1 MKQNDWIVATVN
13 NPTYD
18 AQDFQ
23 YLSGLT
29 LDNTQLLPKEAYLKS
44 SFIRENQAFKDKDG
58 NFDEQIFDN
67 VYKEAVQK
75 FQEFSTESEVDNYQY
90 SMWDVLRPEDGKIK
104 DLNFRMSK
112 EKNPQHISVGVA
124 GINEIAN
131 SDKSMREL
139 AQSSKIY
146 DPATGTYLDKSVND
160 LSLWKNPIGY
170 FESIFGDPLVY
181 ATYDEDT
188 EEIDPVTGNKILHR
202 KGDWKV
208 NEDGDYYVEKLNG
221 RSLIGKQVVSS
232 LDYLTPENAEINK
245 YDFFDS
251 DDLEKSV
258 GGTIAKNIAAVV
270 PMLVPYVN
278 VAYSGLLV
286 GREMS
291 KALPM
296 LYGIVNG
303 LSGSDTTDSKLLN
316 TMAAYG
322 QTFTGSTSDYAKANT
337 FSLENFANLMSD
349 VALQW
354 GQQKFIAQTFS
365 KLTSGGDRALKSAYA
380 NAQLEYRN
388 RAQKAIEDAFNG
400 KLPAEKMASYIGT
413 NDVMKVGELIQTG
426 QWAETAFGKAAINKF
441 VPAAQKVAESR
452 MRIGQ
457 DLSLTYMAMVSNTDV
472 YESVLSKGGTP
483 FEAASIALGSMI
495 GMFTVDKYLGL
506 GEMFFNDE
514 PARRAI
520 REAARK
526 NAEELMSTTGIKQ
539 AQAETKKGIIGLVQQ
554 GINSGKKAVNDY
566 HSAIKDRTLG
576 FAGKSLGEG
585 LEEVSEE
592 LVADLSKTLG
602 ELAGK
607 LGYFSQSDYG
617 AWENALDRYMMSF
630 LGGAAGGG
638 LFYGVDAIQNR
649 NKQTQEFQTDLVYL
663 LRQGKKDEIL
673 AEINRLKK
681 EGKLGSKTLSYKT
694 AKSGNQDVFLT
705 AETEQDSQSQY
716 IYDTLV
722 KTINQLDFI
731 LNDNQIKLNEDE
743 IFDKMVQ
750 GEYRQN
756 ALSDFLKGDKDEIK
770 NLSYIT
776 KYQQDFQK
784 LAEDIIN
791 KDSEIQKYIAETT
804 DPEKRNSEFQEK
816 LAKLKAEKQQ
826 LLDYRDYLFGEGSL
840 GYVERMLFAM
850 DTNLSGQYLALNYN
864 QFVRNLYGKSVDE
877 LTEQEKESVN
887 KSWEQ
892 YKKVRRDNLDEAFQ
906 LYKSMEG
913 KINPSVQ
920 ELADNIGDWQKQS
933 QSFIDSFN
941 KSPKISYDTK
951 LEGESDEE
959 YQNRNKKLEG
969 ETDEQYDARVN
980 ARAKQIEQLHNQAI
994 SEWINTMA
1002 SMPLDRN
1009 QFRTIESQIQILK
1022 KNKAQEIV
1030 RTFQLQNNPELTH
1043 KIWSL
1048 IEQSDLKDIDKLKED
1063 IRSLVQKNFE
1073 EQVNL
1078 EYAGRSLYDEYTWDG
1093 FKIKLEELGEQSE
1106 GYLTY
1111 GDLYKILEAYRK
1123 EQEALG
1129 LPYNPEQ
1136 YLIGL
1141 SNDTIGFDPESSEK
1155 QDQVNADFLQWHSLA
1170 LLNDEIRES
1179 KWTTPIE
1186 ITPEYLMSEVSSQL
1200 DDVFLGERVS
1210 PEEDTRNAE
1219 NGLNKRINV
1228 IINNLLSDPLIQ
1240 SLSNLENKAFS
1251 VNPVVGVVEAI
1262 SKISTNNSVN
1272 IHEFLEQIYS
1282 QYQNGENAQSF
1293 QLTEPQ
1299 EKILMQFIEDL
1310 KMSQAFIH
1318 AASVTSNYETP
1329 VGHNKAIN
1337 QFIANHKD
1345 VFATDQVLPEI
1356 SEDYAN
1362 FLLNEVA
1369 SFIKEA
1375 TNWVELSRINTSNK
1389 ARKFTVAES
1398 KYIKAV
1404 SEFYKTNRD
1413 SFKINPEVDLLE
1425 GYETIGDTDNPLGLA
1440 KVEQLL
1446 HNNYLKAKAK
1456 GVKIEQILDVIL
1468 PKITNVNELA
1478 SQLTS
1483 KLDENMDYS
1492 KLTSYDKLSLV
1503 IRSFA
1508 ISPKKFY
1515 SNLLKFIQDN
1525 DNVAPLSIQEEVAKT
1540 VLSQQSDPEL
1550 INSTLNYLASK
1561 LKISLPILENTSIVL
1576 GLGGAGKSAVIARMG
1591 SIDGENA
1598 WLCGPTQDQ
1607 VNNLINYLPKG
1618 QGKTKEELLS
1628 MALGAERYAEF
1639 KNSFTRKDDGTWKTD
1654 GKFGIIVP
1662 GLDGNK
1668 TVKVK
1673 EDVSVNKIADA
1684 PKLIVIDEATHFNTA
1699 ELQIISKFAKLN
1711 NIQILLLG
1719 DDHQNGSVQNGL
1731 MMNLDREVCL
1741 SWRTPKLFI
1750 SLRDNNVQKSNNLL
1764 AIINMIDQ
1772 LDEGFNVGNDK
1783 EIANKII
1790 NTFIPNF
1797 GFNYYNKETFR
1808 GEMITKELPSDL
1820 ISKMSGEIGF
1830 IGSATSEA
1838 YKKLQEAGKNPILI
1852 DPISVQGQEFDY
1864 VIVDKDWKLK
1874 PDNAASLYFFLRDLY
1889 TMISRS
1895 RSGTVLI
1902 ERGDLNKFH
1911 SLENEL
1917 TGTTSIKSAI
1927 KTFRDQRLPT
1937 IQSIVENLV
1946 EEEVTMPTA
1955 APEASTSTEPEA
1967 GPSAEGGIIEGT
1979 HVTSEELEPE
1989 SDPVIDNSTFN
2000 EEEINQS
2007 KSEDK
2012 KTVQTI
2018 NTPIRCYSNVS
2029 YSGIPIKDIWT
2040 NNNNIRKD
2048 LGIFV
2053 RPGDIIRRGEDKR
2066 QLVRKVLQLKCIF
2079 NYGLSNW
2086 SALPKD
2092 IRSRFS
2098 KESFENA
2105 EYYISVEDATDNNT
2119 LIGLTDLD
2127 PDKRTINGKV
2137 VTLVASIKDKSGET
2151 WELTLGGLANP
2162 QTWKANETDI
2172 TRRIQKRIDDGD
2184 PDSATLQAYLD
2195 DLHKNIVAYENR
2207 MSEITKTNQKFRINT
2222 PQFSGLTTLVNSD
2235 EELRLQ
2241 SIDPSSNA
2249 RPFDSACQYALKS
2262 DVYVLTGD
2270 IPGVNP
2276 DLKGKPVMY
2285 VSSNLLLDPSQLQS
2299 LYEQQKN
2306 DPTMV
2311 PQVRM
2316 IVLDNMG
2323 VSFDSLYRKKYQDI
2337 YTVAQGDAKYYF
2349 PIESEPAGLRMY
2361 KAMWNFRSN
2370 LKQFLKAYEVFRADS
2385 KLSQEDIIKL
2395 CKLDNK
2401 EYNRIRQEKLDEENK
2416 IRSERGEKPLKLEQ
2430 IYLAESEYREKV
2442 DKTLASSLKLIWDFN
2457 DSLKDYRQFRL
2468 GYSSNNGAYLRKLT
2482 NLSEDGPYQDRD
2494 INDVIGIY
2502 INPDLAE
2509 QYSVILDNLF
2519 NNILEKIVPS
2529 DGRDPMTYI
2538 TKELEKGWFRKAV
2551 NDRKITI
2558 NMIDYSE
2565 GIKGTI
2571 KTGTLNFEK
2580 DQALSAILPIIV
2592 ETAKFLDFKA
2602 LGSTA
2607 FLQYLQESGDTR
2619 YSIKFGDE
2627 ELNWYGIDEVL
2638 EKDRPQMDHDKTYDY
2653 DQFVPGINPYGVD
2666 PDTGEPIGIIDERMS
2681 NLFSL
2686 MFHGLTSTRKY
2697 NDFTKDDIRATD
2709 ANFKYG
2715 FFTDPVLAP
2724 KQGADNTSALTI
2736 TNYRLFG
2743 AKVYP
2748 GLPIIGL
2755 SLDPYMEPT
2764 TSTTTQSSTT
2774 SETVIKTEPESTNR
2788 TTASVLEQYLL
2799 PSDIKI
2805 LRDNK
2810 ISFTEEQLEDVNNIK
2825 DFEELVDSKIITRF
2839 KKFWNGQSVDI
2850 KEISNI
2856 PYTTMVTQGG
2866 TLLIITLE
2874 MELTQYNPE
2883 AALQQ
2888 AYWDQGHLIVK
2899 TSDGKT
2905 FTVDQSPKG
2914 PIISLVETHDAP
2926 DVTNSTME
2934 DLGTQIKQIINEY
2947 TQPNSEDGL
2956 DPDTAKQL
2964 EGFVD
2969 RIIKKGR
2976 YVDDVSIETK
2986 NRVINQ
2992 IQEALNNTDLENEI
3006 NNALSKLKDVC
3017 KLN

>member
-1 MKQNDWIVATVN
+1 MKQNDWMVATIN

-18 AQDFQ
+18 SQDFQ

-44 SFIRENQAFKDKDG
+44 SFIRENDAFKDKDR
-58 NFDEQIFDN
+58 NFSEQLFDN
-67 VYKEAVQK
+67 AYREAVQK
-75 FQEFSTESEVDNYQY
+75 FQDFSTENEVNEYQY

-112 EKNPQHISVGVA
+112 EKNPQHISIGVA
-124 GINEIAN
+124 GINEVAA

-139 AQSSKIY
+139 AQNSKIY

-160 LSLWKNPIGY
+160 LSLWKNPAGY

-188 EEIDPVTGNKILHR
+188 EEIDPVTGNKVLHK
-202 KGDWKV
+202 KGEWKL
-208 NEDGDYYVEKLNG
+208 NEDGEYYVEKLNG
-221 RSLIGKQVVSS
+221 RSLIGKQVVSA
-232 LDYLTPENAEINK
+232 LDYLTPENADINK

-251 DDLEKSV
+251 DDIEKSV
-258 GGTIAKNIAAVV
+258 GGTIAKNVAAVV
-270 PMLVPYVN
+270 PMLIPYVN
-278 VAYSGLLV
+278 TAYAGLLV
-286 GREMS
+286 GREIS

-296 LYGIVNG
+296 MYGIVNG
-303 LSGSDTTDSKLLN
+303 LSGSENTDSKLLN

-322 QTFTGSTSDYAKANT
+322 QTFTGSTSEYAQQNT

-365 KLTSGGDRALKSAYA
+365 KLTSGGDRAIKSAQVKAQIEYA
-380 NAQLEYRN
+380 DRSK
-388 RAQKAIEDAFNG
+388 KAIEDAFSG
-400 KLPAEKMASYIGT
+400 KLPVDKMAAYIGT
-413 NDVMKVGELIQTG
+413 DDVMKVGELIKTG
-426 QWAETAFGKAAINKF
+426 QWAETAFGKAAINKYL
-441 VPAAQKVAESR
+441 PAAQKIAESR
-452 MRIGQ
+452 MRTGQ
-457 DLSLTYMAMVSNTDV
+457 DLSLIYMAMVSNTDV
-472 YESVLSKGGTP
+472 YESILQRGGTP

-495 GMFTVDKYLGL
+495 GMFAVDKYLGL

-520 REAARK
+520 RDAAKK
-526 NAEELMSTTGIKQ
+526 NAEDLMSTAGFKQ
-539 AQAETKKGIIGLVQQ
+539 AEAETKKGVIGLIQR
-554 GINSGKKAVNDY
+554 GIDVGKRTVTDY

-576 FAGKSLGEG
+576 FIGKSLGEG

-649 NKQTQEFQTDLVYL
+649 NRQTQEFQTDLIYL

-694 AKSGNQDVFLT
+694 AKSGNQNVFLT

-756 ALSDFLKGDKDEIK
+756 ALSDFLKWDKDEIK

-784 LAEDIIN
+784 LTEDIIN
-791 KDSEIQKYIAETT
+791 KESEIQKYIAETT
-804 DPEKRNSEFQEK
+804 DPEKRNSDFQER

-826 LLDYRDYLFGEGSL
+826 LLDYKDYLFGEGSL
-840 GYVERMLFAM
+840 GYVEKMLFAM
-850 DTNLSGQYLALNYN
+850 DTTLSGQYLVLNYD
-864 QFVRNLYGKSVDE
+864 QYIRNLYGKSADE
-877 LTEQEKESVN
+877 LTEAEKTSVD

-892 YKKVRRDNLDEAFQ
+892 YKKTRRDNLDEAFQ
-906 LYKSMEG
+906 LYKSMEK

-941 KSPKISYDTK
+941 KVPEITYDTQ

-959 YQNRNKKLEG
+959 FQNRNKKLEG
-969 ETDEQYDARVN
+969 ETNEQYIARVN
-980 ARAKQIEQLHNQAI
+980 DRAQQVENLRNQAL
-994 SEWINTMA
+994 SEWIETMT
-1002 SMPLDRN
+1002 SMSLDRN
-1009 QFRTIESQIQILK
+1009 QFRTIESQIQVLK
-1022 KNKAQEIV
+1022 KNKAQGIV

-1048 IEQSDLKDIDKLKED
+1048 IEQSDLKDLDKLKED
-1063 IRSLVQKNFE
+1063 IKALVKNNTE
-1073 EQVNL
+1073 DQVNL
-1078 EYAGRSLYDEYTWDG
+1078 EYAGRSLYDGLTWDA
-1093 FKIKLEELGEQSE
+1093 FRDKLDELGETSE

-1111 GDLYKILEAYRK
+1111 GDLYKVLEDYRQQ
-1123 EQEALG
+1123 QEAQS

-1136 YLIGL
+1136 YLSEL
-1141 SNDTIGFDPESSEK
+1141 SEDTLGFDPNSPEK
-1155 QDQVNADFLQWHSLA
+1155 QDQANADFLQWYSLA
-1170 LLNDEIRES
+1170 IVNDEIRES
-1179 KWTTPIE
+1179 KWDAPIE
-1186 ITPEYLMSEVSSQL
+1186 ITQDYIDNQVQSQL
-1200 DDVFLGERVS
+1200 DDIFLGERVS
-1210 PEEDTRNAE
+1210 LQEEERNTE
-1219 NGLNKRINV
+1219 NGLDKRISV
-1228 IINNLLSDPLIQ
+1228 IIDNLLSDPLIQ
-1240 SLSNLENKAFS
+1240 SLSKLENKVFS
-1251 VNPVVGVVEAI
+1251 VNPVANVVEAI
-1262 SKISTNNSVN
+1262 SKISTNNNTN

-1293 QLTEPQ
+1293 QLTETQ

-1318 AASVTSNYETP
+1318 AASISSNYETP

-1345 VFATDQVLPEI
+1345 VFATDQILPEI

-1369 SFIKEA
+1369 SFIREA
-1375 TNWVELSRINTSNK
+1375 NNWLELSKINTSNK
-1389 ARKFTVAES
+1389 ARKFTVAEE
-1398 KYIKAV
+1398 KYNKAV
-1404 SEFYKTNRD
+1404 SEFYKANRD
-1413 SFKINPEVDLLE
+1413 SFKINPDVDLLE
-1425 GYETIGDTDNPLGLA
+1425 GYETLGETDTPLGVA
-1440 KVEQLL
+1440 RVEQLL
-1446 HNNYLKAKAK
+1446 HNNYLKARAK
-1456 GVKIEQILDVIL
+1456 GVTIEQILDVLL
-1468 PKITNVNELA
+1468 PKITNMNEVA

-1483 KLDENMDYS
+1483 KLDENLDYS

-1515 SNLLKFIQDN
+1515 NTLLKFIQDN

-1540 VLSQQSDPEL
+1540 VLAQQADPEL
-1550 INSTLNYLASK
+1550 INQTLNYLASK

-1576 GLGGAGKSAVIARMG
+1576 GLGGAGKSAIIAKIG
-1591 SIDGENA
+1591 AINDSNV
-1598 WLCGPTQDQ
+1598 WLCGPTQTQIDS
-1607 VNNLINYLPKG
+1607 LLGYLPKG
-1618 QGKTKEELLS
+1618 SGKTKEELLS
-1628 MALGAERYAEF
+1628 IALGSERYAEF
-1639 KNSFTRKDDGTWKTD
+1639 KNSFSRKDDGTWKTD
-1654 GKFGIIVP
+1654 GKYGVVVP
-1662 GLDGNK
+1662 GLEGNK
-1668 TVKVK
+1668 TIKLRDDVTVTKVT
-1673 EDVSVNKIADA
+1673 DA

-1699 ELQIISKFAKLN
+1699 ELQVISKFAKLN

-1719 DDHQNGSVQNGL
+1719 DDHQNGSVQDGL

-1741 SWRTPKLFI
+1741 SWRTSKLFI

-1772 LDEGFNVGNDK
+1772 LDNAFNVGNEGDVAK
-1783 EIANKII
+1783 QLLDRV
-1790 NTFIPNF
+1790 IPNF
-1797 GFNYYNKETFR
+1797 SFNYYNKETFR
-1808 GEMITKELPSDL
+1808 GEMITKELPSDIIDKL
-1820 ISKMSGEIGF
+1820 SGDIGF
-1830 IGSATSEA
+1830 IGSANSDS
-1838 YKKLQEAGKNPILI
+1838 YKKLQEAGKNPVLI

-1864 VIVDKDWKLK
+1864 VVVDKDWNLK
-1874 PDNAASLYFFLRDLY
+1874 QGNASSLYFFLRDLY

-1895 RSGTVLI
+1895 RNGTILI
-1902 ERGDLNKFH
+1902 DRGDLSKFH
-1911 SLENEL
+1911 SIENEL

-1927 KTFRDQRLPT
+1927 KLFRDQRIPT
-1937 IQSIVENLV
+1937 IQNIAESLV
-1946 EEEVTMPTA
+1946 EEEVKQPTGEPRT
-1955 APEASTSTEPEA
+1955 PEPST
-1967 GPSAEGGIIEGT
+1967 GGTIEGT
-1979 HVTSEELEPE
+1979 NVTSKQLEPE
-1989 SDPVIDNSTFN
+1989 TKPIIDNSAFN
-2000 EEEINQS
+2000 EDEAKQS
-2007 KSEDK
+2007 KNEDE
-2012 KTVQTI
+2012 KTIETI
-2018 NTPIRCYSNVS
+2018 STPIRCYSNVS
-2029 YSGIPIKDIWT
+2029 YSGIPIKDVWV
-2040 NNNNIRKD
+2040 NNDDVRRD

-2053 RPGDIIRRGEDKR
+2053 RRGDIIRDGADKR
-2066 QLVRKVLQLKCIF
+2066 QLVRKLLQLKCIF
-2079 NYGLSNW
+2079 NYGVSNW
-2086 SALPKD
+2086 NLLPRD
-2092 IRSRFS
+2092 IKERFTA
-2098 KESFENA
+2098 ESFTNA
-2105 EYYISVEDATDNNT
+2105 EYYISVEDTTENNT
-2119 LIGLTDLD
+2119 LVGLTDLD

-2137 VTLVASIKDKSGET
+2137 VTLVASIKDKNGQV
-2151 WELTLGGLANP
+2151 WDLTLGGLANP
-2162 QTWKANETDI
+2162 QTWKDNEADI
-2172 TRRIQKRIDDGD
+2172 TKRIQKRIDEND
-2184 PDSATLQAYLD
+2184 PDSDELQVYLD
-2195 DLHKNIVAYENR
+2195 NLHKNIITYENKIA
-2207 MSEITKTNQKFRINT
+2207 EITKSNQRFRINT

-2235 EELRLQ
+2235 TELRLQ
-2241 SIDPSSNA
+2241 SIDPESDA
-2249 RPFDSACQYALKS
+2249 KPFDAACQYALKS

-2270 IPGVNP
+2270 IPEVSP

-2285 VSSNLLLDPSQLQS
+2285 VSSNLLLDPSQLKT

-2337 YTVAQGDAKYYF
+2337 YTVAQGESKYYF
-2349 PIESEPAGLRMY
+2349 PVESEPTGLRMY
-2361 KAMWNFRSN
+2361 KAMWNFRAN
-2370 LKQFLKAYEVFRADS
+2370 LQNFLKAYNIFKEDS

-2395 CKLDNK
+2395 CKLDNR

-2416 IRSERGEKPLKLEQ
+2416 IRGERGEKPLKLEQ
-2430 IYLAESEYREKV
+2430 IYLSENEYREKV
-2442 DKTLASSLKLIWDFN
+2442 DKTFVPSLKLIWDFN

-2482 NLSEDGPYQDRD
+2482 NLSEDGPYQGRD
-2494 INDVIGIY
+2494 INDIVGIY

-2509 QYSVILDNLF
+2509 QYSQVLDNLF

-2529 DGRDPMTYI
+2529 DGRDPLTYI
-2538 TKELEKGWFRKAV
+2538 TEELEKGWFRKV
-2551 NDRKITI
+2551 TNDRKISI
-2558 NMIDYSE
+2558 NIVDYSE
-2565 GIKGTI
+2565 DVKGTV
-2571 KTGTLNFEK
+2571 KTGILSFEN
-2580 DQALSAILPIIV
+2580 DQSLSAILPIMV
-2592 ETAKFLDFKA
+2592 ETAKFLEFKA

-2607 FLQYLQESGDTR
+2607 FLEYLQESGDTR
-2619 YSIKFGDE
+2619 YTIKFGDE
-2627 ELNWYGIDEVL
+2627 ELNWYGIDQIF
-2638 EKDRPQMDHDKTYDY
+2638 EKDRPAVDHDKSYDY

-2666 PDTGEPIGIIDERMS
+2666 PETGKPIGIIDERTS

-2709 ANFKYG
+2709 ADFKYG

-2724 KQGADNTSALTI
+2724 KQGIDNTSAPTT

-2748 GLPIIGL
+2748 GLPIIGV
-2755 SLDPYMEPT
+2755 SLEPYSGPQSTTPVITNEEPVGTTTPAVTPAPRPT
-2764 TSTTTQSSTT
+2764 T
-2774 SETVIKTEPESTNR
+2774 N
-2788 TTASVLEQYLL
+2788 
-2799 PSDIKI
+2799 I
-2805 LRDNK
+2805 LNQLMDELSIDRLKSYN
-2810 ISFTEEQLEDVNNIK
+2810 ISFTKEQLEDVETIE
-2825 DFEELVDSKIITRF
+2825 DLQQLVNSKIITRF
-2839 KKFWNGQSVDI
+2839 KKFWS
-2850 KEISNI
+2850 
-2856 PYTTMVTQGG
+2856 TQGIDINEIKSLPYE
-2866 TLLIITLE
+2866 TVITDAGKLSIVSLGA
-2874 MELTQYNPE
+2874 ELRS
-2883 AALQQ
+2883 LGGGIDGVQQ
-2888 AYWDQGHLIVK
+2888 AYWDQGHLVIK
-2899 TSDGKT
+2899 LEDGKA
-2905 FTVDQSPKG
+2905 FTIDQSPKG
-2914 PIISLVETHDAP
+2914 AVITPVETNDTAN
-2926 DVTNSTME
+2926 VINTTME
-2934 DLGTQIKQIINEY
+2934 DLGTQIKQIIEEY
-2947 TQPNSEDGL
+2947 TQPNNEDGL
-2956 DPDTAKQL
+2956 DPDTARQL
-2964 EGFVD
+2964 TGFVD

-2976 YVDDVSIETK
+2976 SSEDVSIETK
-2986 NRVINQ
+2986 NKIINQ
-2992 IQEALNNTDLENEI
+2992 IQEALQNTDLEGDI
-3006 NNALSKLKDVC
+3006 NNALTKLKDVC

>member
-18 AQDFQ
+18 SQDFQ
-23 YLSGLT
+23 YISGLT
-29 LDNTQLLPKEAYLKS
+29 LDNTQLLPKESYLKS
-44 SFIRENQAFKDKDG
+44 SFIRENDAFKDKDG
-58 NFDEQIFDN
+58 NFDEQLFDN
-67 VYKEAVQK
+67 VYREAVQK
-75 FQEFSTESEVDNYQY
+75 FQEFSTENEINDYQY

-104 DLNFRMSK
+104 DLNFNLSK
-112 EKNPQHISVGVA
+112 EKNPQHISIGVA
-124 GINEIAN
+124 GINEVAA

-139 AQSSKIY
+139 AQNSKIY

-160 LSLWKNPIGY
+160 LSLWKDPVGY
-170 FESIFGDPLVY
+170 FQSIFGDPLVY

-188 EEIDPVTGNKILHR
+188 EEIDPATGNKVLHK

-208 NEDGDYYVEKLNG
+208 NEDGEYYVEKLNG
-221 RSLIGKQVVSS
+221 RSLIGKQVVSA

-245 YDFFDS
+245 YDLFDS

-258 GGTIAKNIAAVV
+258 GGTIAKNVAAVI
-270 PMLVPYVN
+270 PMFIPYVN
-278 VAYSGLLV
+278 TAYAGLLV

-303 LSGSDTTDSKLLN
+303 LSGSEDVDSKLLN

-322 QTFTGSTSDYAKANT
+322 QTFTGSTSDYAKQKT

-354 GQQKFIAQTFS
+354 GQQKFIAQTFQ
-365 KLTSGGDRALKSAYA
+365 KLASGGERALKSAQI
-380 NAQLEYRN
+380 NAQIEYQN
-388 RAQKAIEDAFNG
+388 RAQKAIEDAFSG
-400 KLPAEKMASYIGT
+400 KLPIDKMASYIGT
-413 NDVMKVGELIQTG
+413 DDVMKVGELLKTG
-426 QWAETAFGKAAINKF
+426 KWAETAFGKAAINKYI
-441 VPAAQKVAESR
+441 PAAQKIAESR
-452 MRIGQ
+452 MRTGQ
-457 DLSLTYMAMVSNTDV
+457 DLSLIYMAMVSNTDV
-472 YESVLSKGGTP
+472 YESVLQKGGTP

-495 GMFTVDKYLGL
+495 GMFSVDKYLGL

-520 REAARK
+520 RDAARK
-526 NAEELMSTTGIKQ
+526 NAEELMSTAGFRQ
-539 AQAETKKGIIGLVQQ
+539 AQTETKKGIVGLVQR
-554 GINSGKKAVNDY
+554 GIDAGKRAVNDY

-576 FAGKSLGEG
+576 FVGKSLGEG

-602 ELAGK
+602 ELSGK
-607 LGYFSQSDYG
+607 LGYFSQTDYG

-694 AKSGNQDVFLT
+694 AKSGTENVFLT

-731 LNDNQIKLNEDE
+731 LNDNQMKLNEDE
-743 IFDKMVQ
+743 VFDKMVQ
-750 GEYRQN
+750 GEYRQT
-756 ALSDFLKGDKDEIK
+756 ALSDFLKGGKDEVK

-776 KYQQDFQK
+776 KYQQDLQT
-784 LAEDIIN
+784 LAENIVN
-791 KDSEIQKYIAETT
+791 KESEIQKYIAETT
-804 DPEKRNSEFQEK
+804 DPEKRNSDFQER

-840 GYVERMLFAM
+840 GYVEKMLFAM

-864 QFVRNLYGKSVDE
+864 QFIRSKYRKSNEE
-877 LTEQEKESVN
+877 LTEAERADAD

-906 LYKSMEG
+906 LYKNMEK

-920 ELADNIGDWQKQS
+920 EVADNIGDWQKQS

-941 KSPKISYDTK
+941 KIPKVTYDTQ
-951 LEGESDEE
+951 LEGESDED
-959 YQNRNKKLEG
+959 YQNRNKKLEE
-969 ETDEQYDARVN
+969 ETEEQYIARVN
-980 ARAKQIEQLHNQAI
+980 SRAKLIEQLHNQTL

-1009 QFRTIESQIQILK
+1009 QFRTIESQIQVLK
-1022 KNKAQEIV
+1022 KNKTQELV

-1048 IEQSDLKDIDKLKED
+1048 IEQSDLKDLDKLKED
-1063 IRSLVQKNFE
+1063 IKALVKDSIQKE
-1073 EQVNL
+1073 VDLQ
-1078 EYAGRSLYDEYTWDG
+1078 YAGRTMYSEVDWGG
-1093 FKIKLEELGEQSE
+1093 FKDKLQELGEDAD

-1111 GDLYKILEAYRK
+1111 GDLYKILQDYRLTQ
-1123 EQEALG
+1123 EQNNQD
-1129 LPYNPEQ
+1129 YDPEQ
-1136 YLIGL
+1136 YLKDL
-1141 SNDTIGFDPESSEK
+1141 SDPNTPISFDPEEDK
-1155 QDQVNADFLQWHSLA
+1155 QSKANNDFLQWYSLA
-1170 LLNDEIRES
+1170 ILNDEIRES

-1186 ITPEYLMSEVSSQL
+1186 ITPEYLTNEVSSQL
-1200 DDVFLGERVS
+1200 DDIFLGERIS
-1210 PEEDTRNAE
+1210 PEEDARNTE
-1219 NGLNKRINV
+1219 NGLDKRIDV
-1228 IINNLLSDPLIQ
+1228 IIDNLLNDSLIQ
-1240 SLSNLENKAFS
+1240 SLSNLENKVFS
-1251 VNPVVGVVEAI
+1251 VNPVAGVVETI
-1262 SKISTNNSVN
+1262 SKISTNNNIN

-1318 AASVTSNYETP
+1318 AASVSSNYETP

-1337 QFIANHKD
+1337 EFISNHKD

-1356 SEDYAN
+1356 SDDYAN
-1362 FLLNEVA
+1362 FLLNEVS

-1375 TNWVELSRINTSNK
+1375 TNWIELSRINTSNK
-1389 ARKFTVAES
+1389 SRKFTVAES
-1398 KYIKAV
+1398 RYNKAV
-1404 SEFYKTNRD
+1404 SEFYKANRD
-1413 SFKINPEVDLLE
+1413 SFKINPEIDLLE
-1425 GYETIGDTDNPLGLA
+1425 GYETLGETDTPLGVA

-1446 HNNYLKAKAK
+1446 HNNYLKARAK
-1456 GVKIEQILDVIL
+1456 GITIEQILDAIL
-1468 PKITNVNELA
+1468 PKITNMNELA

-1483 KLDENMDYS
+1483 KLDENLDYS
-1492 KLTSYDKLSLV
+1492 KLTSYDKFSLV
-1503 IRSFA
+1503 LRSFA

-1515 SNLLKFIQDN
+1515 NTLLKFIQDN
-1525 DNVAPLSIQEEVAKT
+1525 DNIAPLSIQEEVAKT
-1540 VLSQQSDPEL
+1540 VLSQQEDSEL
-1550 INSTLNYLASK
+1550 INQALNYLASK
-1561 LKISLPILENTSIVL
+1561 LKIALPILENTSIVL
-1576 GLGGAGKSAVIARMG
+1576 GLGGAGKSAVIAKMG
-1591 SIDGENA
+1591 AINDDNV
-1598 WLCGPTQDQ
+1598 WLCGPTQTQ
-1607 VNNLINYLPKG
+1607 INSLLGYLPKG
-1618 QGKTKEELLS
+1618 QGKAKEELLS
-1628 MALGAERYAEF
+1628 IALGSERYAEF
-1639 KNSFTRKDDGTWKTD
+1639 KNSFSRKDDGTWKTD
-1654 GKFGIIVP
+1654 GKFGSIVP
-1662 GLDGNK
+1662 GLEGNK
-1668 TVKVK
+1668 TVKLK
-1673 EDVSVNKIADA
+1673 DDVTVNKITDA

-1699 ELQIISKFAKLN
+1699 ELQVISKFAKLN

-1719 DDHQNGSVQNGL
+1719 DDHQNGSVQEGL

-1741 SWRTPKLFI
+1741 SWRTSKLFI

-1764 AIINMIDQ
+1764 ATINMIDQ
-1772 LDEGFNVGNDK
+1772 LDNAFNVGN
-1783 EIANKII
+1783 EEEVASQLLNKV
-1790 NTFIPNF
+1790 IPNF
-1797 GFNYYNKETFR
+1797 SFNYYNKETFR

-1820 ISKMSGEIGF
+1820 IDKLSGDIGF
-1830 IGSATSEA
+1830 IGSSNSDS

-1852 DPISVQGQEFDY
+1852 DPLSVQGQEFDY
-1864 VIVDKDWKLK
+1864 VVVDKDWDLK
-1874 PDNAASLYFFLRDLY
+1874 QGNASSLYFFLRDLY

-1895 RSGTVLI
+1895 RNGTVLI
-1902 ERGDLNKFH
+1902 ERGDLSKFH

-1917 TGTTSIKSAI
+1917 TGTTSMKSAI
-1927 KTFRDQRLPT
+1927 KLFRDQRIPV
-1937 IQSIVENLV
+1937 IQNIAESLIEEKVEKQPEKS
-1946 EEEVTMPTA
+1946 EEPD
-1955 APEASTSTEPEA
+1955 TSSYG
-1967 GPSAEGGIIEGT
+1967 GPIEGT
-1979 HVTSEELEPE
+1979 HVTQEDLEPE
-1989 SDPVIDNSTFN
+1989 SEPMKNNSHLN
-2000 EEEINQS
+2000 GEETTQS
-2007 KSEDK
+2007 NSEDK
-2012 KTVQTI
+2012 KTVETI

-2029 YSGIPIKDIWT
+2029 YSGIPLNDVWT
-2040 NNNNIRKD
+2040 NNTDIRRD

-2053 RPGDIIRRGEDKR
+2053 RKGDIIRDGADKR
-2066 QLVRKVLQLKCIF
+2066 QLVRKLLQLKCIF
-2079 NYGLSNW
+2079 NYGVSNW
-2086 SALPKD
+2086 NLLPKD
-2092 IRSRFS
+2092 IKERFTA
-2098 KESFENA
+2098 ESFTDA
-2105 EYYISVEDATDNNT
+2105 EYYISVEDATENNT

-2137 VTLVASIKDKSGET
+2137 VTLVASIKDRDGQV
-2151 WELTLGGLANP
+2151 WDLTLGGLANP
-2162 QTWKANETDI
+2162 QTWKANEAEI
-2172 TRRIQKRIDDGD
+2172 TRRIQKRIDEND
-2184 PDSATLQAYLD
+2184 PDSETLQAYLD
-2195 DLHKNIVAYENR
+2195 NLHKNIIAYENR
-2207 MSEITKTNQKFRINT
+2207 IAEITKSNQRFRINT
-2222 PQFSGLTTLVNSD
+2222 PQFSGLTTLINSD
-2235 EELRLQ
+2235 TELRLQ
-2241 SIDPSSNA
+2241 SIDPESDA
-2249 RPFDSACQYALKS
+2249 KPFDAACQYALKS
-2262 DVYVLTGD
+2262 QVYVLTGD

-2285 VSSNLLLDPSQLQS
+2285 VSSNLLLDPSQLKT

-2349 PIESEPAGLRMY
+2349 PMESEPTGLRMY
-2361 KAMWNFRSN
+2361 KAIWNFRSN
-2370 LKQFLKAYEVFRADS
+2370 LQNFLKAYNTFKEDS

-2395 CKLDNK
+2395 CELDNK

-2430 IYLAESEYREKV
+2430 IYLSEGEYREKV
-2442 DKTLASSLKLIWDFN
+2442 NKTLTSSLKLIWDFN

-2468 GYSSNNGAYLRKLT
+2468 GYSSKNGAYLRKLT

-2494 INDVIGIY
+2494 INNIIGIY

-2509 QYSVILDNLF
+2509 QYSQILDNLF

-2529 DGRDPMTYI
+2529 DGRDPLTYI
-2538 TKELEKGWFRKAV
+2538 TKELEKGWFRKVV
-2551 NDRKITI
+2551 NDRKISI
-2558 NMIDYSE
+2558 NIVDYSE
-2565 GIKGTI
+2565 NIKGTI

-2580 DQALSAILPIIV
+2580 DQALSAILPIMV

-2607 FLQYLQESGDTR
+2607 FLEYLQESGDKR

-2627 ELNWYGIDEVL
+2627 ELNWYGIDQIL
-2638 EKDRPQMDHDKTYDY
+2638 EKDRPIMDHDKSYDY
-2653 DQFVPGINPYGVD
+2653 SQFVPGINPYEVD
-2666 PDTGEPIGIIDERMS
+2666 PDTGESVGIIDERMS

-2709 ANFKYG
+2709 ADFKYG

-2724 KQGADNTSALTI
+2724 KQGVDNTSALTV

-2748 GLPIIGL
+2748 GLPMIGV
-2755 SLDPYMEPT
+2755 SLEPYSGPQ
-2764 TSTTTQSSTT
+2764 STTTVTT
-2774 SETVIKTEPESTNR
+2774 NEEPEVTVTPVTTPTPKPTTN
-2788 TTASVLEQYLL
+2788 
-2799 PSDIKI
+2799 I
-2805 LRDNK
+2805 LNQLMDESALSELKYNG
-2810 ISFTEEQLEDVNNIK
+2810 ISFTEEQLEDVETVE
-2825 DFEELVDSKIITRF
+2825 DLQELVNSKIITRF
-2839 KKFWNGQSVDI
+2839 KKFWSAQGVNIDEI
-2850 KEISNI
+2850 KVLPYETIISSDGKLFI
-2856 PYTTMVTQGG
+2856 ISLETQ
-2866 TLLIITLE
+2866 
-2874 MELTQYNPE
+2874 LTILSEGLNRIN
-2883 AALQQ
+2883 Q
-2888 AYWDQGHLIVK
+2888 AYWDQGHLILK
-2899 TSDGKT
+2899 MDNGKA
-2905 FTVDQSPKG
+2905 FTIDQSPKG
-2914 PIISLVETHDAP
+2914 VIITPVETNDTVNVANATI
-2926 DVTNSTME
+2926 D
-2934 DLGTQIKQIINEY
+2934 DLGTQIKQIIEEY
-2947 TQPNSEDGL
+2947 TQPNNEDGL

-2964 EGFVD
+2964 TGFID
-2969 RIIKKGR
+2969 RIIKRGR
-2976 YVDDVSIETK
+2976 SSEDVSIETK
-2986 NRVINQ
+2986 NKIINQ
-2992 IQEALNNTDLENEI
+2992 IQEALQNTDLESDI
-3006 NNALSKLKDVC
+3006 NNALTKLKNVC

>member
-1 MKQNDWIVATVN
+1 MKQNDWIVATIN

-18 AQDFQ
+18 SQDFQ

-29 LDNTQLLPKEAYLKS
+29 LDNTQLLPKEDYLKS
-44 SFIRENQAFKDKDG
+44 SFIRENQAFKNKDG

-67 VYKEAVQK
+67 VYREAVQK
-75 FQEFSTESEVDNYQY
+75 FQEFSTESEVNDYQY

-188 EEIDPVTGNKILHR
+188 EEIDPVTGNKVLHR

-208 NEDGDYYVEKLNG
+208 NKDGDYYVEKLNG

-258 GGTIAKNIAAVV
+258 SGTIAKNVAAIV

-316 TMAAYG
+316 TVAAYG

-388 RAQKAIEDAFNG
+388 RAQKAIEDAFSG

-413 NDVMKVGELIQTG
+413 NDVMKVRELIQTG

-452 MRIGQ
+452 MKMGQ
-457 DLSLTYMAMVSNTDV
+457 DLSLIYMAMVSNTDV

-520 REAARK
+520 REAAKK
-526 NAEELMSTTGIKQ
+526 NAEELMSTAGFKQ
-539 AQAETKKGIIGLVQQ
+539 AQTETEKGIIGLVQN
-554 GINSGKKAVNDY
+554 GINVGKKAVNDY

-576 FAGKSLGEG
+576 FVGKSLGEG

-649 NKQTQEFQTDLVYL
+649 NKQTQEFQTELVYL

-731 LNDNQIKLNEDE
+731 LNDNQMKLNEDE

-756 ALSDFLKGDKDEIK
+756 ALSDFLKGDRDEIK

-784 LAEDIIN
+784 LAGDIIN

-864 QFVRNLYGKSVDE
+864 QFVRNLYGKSADE

-892 YKKVRRDNLDEAFQ
+892 YKKVKRDNLDEAFQ

-969 ETDEQYDARVN
+969 ETDEQYNARVN
-980 ARAKQIEQLHNQAI
+980 ARARQIEQLHNQAI

-1063 IRSLVQKNFE
+1063 IRALVQKNFE

-1093 FKIKLEELGEQSE
+1093 FKIKLEELGEQFE

-1136 YLIGL
+1136 YLIDL
-1141 SNDTIGFDPESSEK
+1141 SNDTIGFDSESSEK

-1170 LLNDEIRES
+1170 ILNDEIRES
-1179 KWTTPIE
+1179 KWTAPIE
-1186 ITPEYLMSEVSSQL
+1186 ITPEYLMNEVSSQL

-1210 PEEDTRNAE
+1210 SEEDKRNAE
-1219 NGLNKRINV
+1219 NGLNKRIDV

-1240 SLSNLENKAFS
+1240 SLSSLENKAFS

-1345 VFATDQVLPEI
+1345 VFTTDQVLPEI

-1404 SEFYKTNRD
+1404 SEFYRTNRD

-1468 PKITNVNELA
+1468 PKITNMNELA

-1483 KLDENMDYS
+1483 KLDENLDYS
-1492 KLTSYDKLSLV
+1492 KLTSYDKFSLV
-1503 IRSFA
+1503 LRSFA
-1508 ISPKKFY
+1508 ISPKKLY
-1515 SNLLKFIQDN
+1515 NTLLKFIQDN
-1525 DNVAPLSIQEEVAKT
+1525 DNIAPLSIQEEVAKT
-1540 VLSQQSDPEL
+1540 VLSQQEDSEL
-1550 INSTLNYLASK
+1550 INQALNYLASK
-1561 LKISLPILENTSIVL
+1561 LKIALPILENTSIVL
-1576 GLGGAGKSAVIARMG
+1576 GLGGAGKSAVIAKMG
-1591 SIDGENA
+1591 AINDGNV
-1598 WLCGPTQDQ
+1598 WLCGPAQTQ
-1607 VNNLINYLPKG
+1607 INSLLGYLPKG
-1618 QGKTKEELLS
+1618 SGKAKEELLS
-1628 MALGAERYAEF
+1628 IALGSERYAEF
-1639 KNSFTRKDDGTWKTD
+1639 KNSFSRKDDGTWKTD
-1654 GKFGIIVP
+1654 GKFGVIVS

-1668 TVKVK
+1668 TVKLK
-1673 EDVSVNKIADA
+1673 DDVTVNKVTDA

-1699 ELQIISKFAKLN
+1699 ELQVISKFAKLN

-1719 DDHQNGSVQNGL
+1719 DDHQNGSVQEGL

-1741 SWRTPKLFI
+1741 SWRTSKLFI

-1772 LDEGFNVGNDK
+1772 LDNAFNVGN
-1783 EIANKII
+1783 EEEVANQLLNKV
-1790 NTFIPNF
+1790 IPNF
-1797 GFNYYNKETFR
+1797 SFNYYNKETFR

-1820 ISKMSGEIGF
+1820 VSKLTGTVGF
-1830 IGSATSEA
+1830 IGSATSDA
-1838 YKKLQEAGKNPILI
+1838 YKKLQEAGKNPTLI
-1852 DPISVQGQEFDY
+1852 DPVSVQGQEFDY
-1864 VIVDKDWKLK
+1864 VVVDKDWNLK
-1874 PDNAASLYFFLRDLY
+1874 SNDAASLYFFLRDLY

-1895 RSGTVLI
+1895 RNGTVLI
-1902 ERGDLNKFH
+1902 ERGDLSKFH

-1917 TGTTSIKSAI
+1917 TGTTSMKSAI
-1927 KTFRDQRLPT
+1927 KVFRDQRIPT
-1937 IQSIVENLV
+1937 IQSIAENLV
-1946 EEEVTMPTA
+1946 EEEVTTPTSEPGT
-1955 APEASTSTEPEA
+1955 PEPIAT
-1967 GPSAEGGIIEGT
+1967 GVIEGT
-1979 HVTSEELEPE
+1979 HVTSEQLEPE
-1989 SDPVIDNSTFN
+1989 TEPVVDNSSFN
-2000 EEEINQS
+2000 EDETKQS
-2007 KSEDK
+2007 KDEDE
-2012 KTVQTI
+2012 KTIETI
-2018 NTPIRCYSNVS
+2018 TTPIRCYSNVS
-2029 YSGIPIKDIWT
+2029 YSGIPINDVWT
-2040 NNNNIRKD
+2040 NNADIRRD

-2053 RPGDIIRRGEDKR
+2053 RKGDIIRDGADKR
-2066 QLVRKVLQLKCIF
+2066 QLVRKLLQLKCIF
-2079 NYGLSNW
+2079 NYGVSNW
-2086 SALPKD
+2086 SLLPKD
-2092 IRSRFS
+2092 IKERFTA
-2098 KESFENA
+2098 ESFTNA
-2105 EYYISVEDATDNNT
+2105 EYYISVEDATENNT
-2119 LIGLTDLD
+2119 LVGLTDLD

-2137 VTLVASIKDKSGET
+2137 VTLVASIKDKNGQV
-2151 WELTLGGLANP
+2151 WDLTLGGLANP
-2162 QTWKANETDI
+2162 QTWKNNEADI
-2172 TRRIQKRIDDGD
+2172 TRRIQKRIDEND
-2184 PDSATLQAYLD
+2184 PDSDRLQAYLD
-2195 DLHKNIVAYENR
+2195 DLHKNIIAYENKIA
-2207 MSEITKTNQKFRINT
+2207 EITKSNQRFRINT
-2222 PQFSGLTTLVNSD
+2222 PQFSGLTTLINSD
-2235 EELRLQ
+2235 QELRLQ
-2241 SIDPSSNA
+2241 SIDPESNA
-2249 RPFDSACQYALKS
+2249 KPFDAACQYALKS
-2262 DVYVLTGD
+2262 QVYVLTGD

-2276 DLKGKPVMY
+2276 DLKGKPVMC
-2285 VSSNLLLDPSQLQS
+2285 VSSNLLLDPSQLKT

-2337 YTVAQGDAKYYF
+2337 YTTAQGETKYYF
-2349 PIESEPAGLRMY
+2349 PMESEPTGLRMY
-2361 KAMWNFRSN
+2361 IAMWNFRSN
-2370 LKQFLKAYEVFRADS
+2370 LQNFLKAYNTFKADS

-2395 CKLDNK
+2395 CKLDNST
-2401 EYNRIRQEKLDEENK
+2401 YNSIRGDQSY
-2416 IRSERGEKPLKLEQ
+2416 ISEQ
-2430 IYLAESEYREKV
+2430 EYRSKV
-2442 DKTLASSLKLIWDFN
+2442 DDKTKALLKPIWDFN

-2494 INDVIGIY
+2494 INDIIGIY

-2509 QYSVILDNLF
+2509 QYSQILDKLF
-2519 NNILEKIVPS
+2519 NNILEKIVPTE
-2529 DGRDPMTYI
+2529 GRDPLTYI
-2538 TKELEKGWFRKAV
+2538 TKELEKGWFRKVV
-2551 NDRKITI
+2551 NDRKISI

-2565 GIKGTI
+2565 SLDGTI
-2571 KTGTLNFEK
+2571 KTGTLNFEN
-2580 DQALSAILPIIV
+2580 DQALSAILPIMV
-2592 ETAKFLDFKA
+2592 ETAKFLEFKT
-2602 LGSTA
+2602 LNQTE
-2607 FLQYLQESGDTR
+2607 FEEYLQQNPDK
-2619 YSIKFGDE
+2619 YAINFGDE
-2627 ELNWYGIDEVL
+2627 RLDWWSIDQVL
-2638 EKDRPQMDHDKTYDY
+2638 EKDRPTVDTDKDYDY
-2653 DQFVPGINPYGVD
+2653 TQFAPGINPYETD
-2666 PDTGEPIGIIDERMS
+2666 PDTGKPVGIIDERLS
-2681 NLFSL
+2681 NLFGL
-2686 MFHGLTSTRKY
+2686 MFHGLTSTKRY
-2697 NDFTKDDIRATD
+2697 NDFTKDEIRATD
-2709 ANFKYG
+2709 ADFKYG

-2724 KQGADNTSALTI
+2724 KQGVDNTSALTI
-2736 TNYRLFG
+2736 TNNRLFG

-2748 GLPIIGL
+2748 GLPMIGV
-2755 SLDPYMEPT
+2755 SLEPYSGPQPT
-2764 TSTTTQSSTT
+2764 VPTAPS
-2774 SETVIKTEPESTNR
+2774 TEPEVTPVPTEVVTPKPSTN
-2788 TTASVLEQYLL
+2788 
-2799 PSDIKI
+2799 I
-2805 LRDNK
+2805 LNQLMDKVSLRKLKDAG
-2810 ISFTEEQLEDVNNIK
+2810 ISFTEEQLEDIETVE
-2825 DFEELVDSKIITRF
+2825 DLQELVNSKIITRF
-2839 KKFWNGQSVDI
+2839 KKFWNTQGVDI
-2850 KEISNI
+2850 NEIESLPYETRVTNGGKLFVLTLRTQIDYLVGNVTNNI
-2856 PYTTMVTQGG
+2856 
-2866 TLLIITLE
+2866 
-2874 MELTQYNPE
+2874 
-2883 AALQQ
+2883 QQ
-2888 AYWDQGHLIVK
+2888 AYWDQGHLVIK
-2899 TSDGKT
+2899 LDDGKA
-2905 FTVDQSPKG
+2905 FTIDQSPKG
-2914 PIISLVETHDAP
+2914 AIVTPVETNDTAN
-2926 DVTNSTME
+2926 VTNATME
-2934 DLGTQIKQIINEY
+2934 DLGTQIKQIIEDY
-2947 TQPNSEDGL
+2947 TQPNNEDGL
-2956 DPDTAKQL
+2956 DQATASQL
-2964 EGFVD
+2964 TGFID

-2976 YVDDVSIETK
+2976 SAEDVGIETK
-2986 NRVINQ
+2986 NRIINQ
-2992 IQEALNNTDLENEI
+2992 IQEALQNTDLEGEI
-3006 NNALSKLKDVC
+3006 NDALTKLKNVC

>member
-18 AQDFQ
+18 SQDFQ

-58 NFDEQIFDN
+58 NFDERIFDN
-67 VYKEAVQK
+67 VYREAIQK
-75 FQEFSTESEVDNYQY
+75 FQEFSTESEINDYQY

-104 DLNFRMSK
+104 DLNFKMSK
-112 EKNPQHISVGVA
+112 QKNPQHISVGVA

-188 EEIDPVTGNKILHR
+188 EEIDPVTGNKVLHR

-380 NAQLEYRN
+380 NAQIEYKN
-388 RAQKAIEDAFNG
+388 RAQKAIEDAFSG

-457 DLSLTYMAMVSNTDV
+457 DLSLIYMAMVSNTDV

-566 HSAIKDRTLG
+566 HSAIKNRTLG

-731 LNDNQIKLNEDE
+731 LNDNQMKLNEDE

-864 QFVRNLYGKSVDE
+864 QFVRNLYGKSADE

-969 ETDEQYDARVN
+969 ETDEQYNARVN
-980 ARAKQIEQLHNQAI
+980 ARARQIEQLHNQAI

-1030 RTFQLQNNPELTH
+1030 RTFQLQNNSELTH

-1063 IRSLVQKNFE
+1063 IRALVQKNFE

-1093 FKIKLEELGEQSE
+1093 FKIKLEELGEQFE

-1141 SNDTIGFDPESSEK
+1141 SNDTISFDTESSEK

-1170 LLNDEIRES
+1170 ILNDEIRES

-1186 ITPEYLMSEVSSQL
+1186 ITPEYLMNEVSSQL

-1219 NGLNKRINV
+1219 NGLNKRIDV

-1389 ARKFTVAES
+1389 TRKFTVAES

-1515 SNLLKFIQDN
+1515 NNLLKFIQDN

-1540 VLSQQSDPEL
+1540 VLAQQSDSEL

-1598 WLCGPTQDQ
+1598 WLCGPTQTQID
-1607 VNNLINYLPKG
+1607 NLTDYLPKG
-1618 QGKTKEELLS
+1618 QSKTKEDLLS
-1628 MALGAERYAEF
+1628 TALGAERYAEF
-1639 KNSFTRKDDGTWKTD
+1639 KNSFSRKEDGTWKTD
-1654 GKFGIIVP
+1654 GKFGVIVS

-1668 TVKVK
+1668 TVKLK
-1673 EDVSVNKIADA
+1673 DDVAVNKVTDA

-1699 ELQIISKFAKLN
+1699 ELQVISKFAKLN

-1772 LDEGFNVGNDK
+1772 LDEGFNVGNEEDV
-1783 EIANKII
+1783 ANKIL

-1820 ISKMSGEIGF
+1820 VSKLTGTVGF
-1830 IGSATSEA
+1830 IGSDTSDA
-1838 YKKLQEAGKNPILI
+1838 YKKLQEAGKNPTLI
-1852 DPISVQGQEFDY
+1852 DPVSVQGQEFDY
-1864 VIVDKDWKLK
+1864 VVVDKDWNLK
-1874 PDNAASLYFFLRDLY
+1874 SNDAASLYFFLRDLY

-1895 RSGTVLI
+1895 RNGTVLI
-1902 ERGDLNKFH
+1902 ERGDLSKFH

-1917 TGTTSIKSAI
+1917 TGTTSMKSAI
-1927 KTFRDQRLPT
+1927 KVFRDQRIPT
-1937 IQSIVENLV
+1937 IQSIAENLI
-1946 EEEVTMPTA
+1946 EEEVTVPT
-1955 APEASTSTEPEA
+1955 SEPGTLESVA
-1967 GPSAEGGIIEGT
+1967 TGVIEGT
-1979 HVTSEELEPE
+1979 HVTSEQLEPE
-1989 SDPVIDNSTFN
+1989 TEPVVDNSSFN
-2000 EEEINQS
+2000 EDETKQS
-2007 KSEDK
+2007 KDEDE
-2012 KTVQTI
+2012 KTIETI
-2018 NTPIRCYSNVS
+2018 TTPIRCYSNVS
-2029 YSGIPIKDIWT
+2029 YSGIPINDVWT
-2040 NNNNIRKD
+2040 NNADIRRD

-2053 RPGDIIRRGEDKR
+2053 RKGDIIRDGADKR
-2066 QLVRKVLQLKCIF
+2066 QLVRKLLQLKCIF
-2079 NYGLSNW
+2079 NYGVSNW
-2086 SALPKD
+2086 NLLPKD
-2092 IRSRFS
+2092 IKERFTA
-2098 KESFENA
+2098 ESFTNA
-2105 EYYISVEDATDNNT
+2105 EYYISVEDATENNT
-2119 LIGLTDLD
+2119 LVGLTDLD

-2137 VTLVASIKDKSGET
+2137 VTLVASIKDKNGQV
-2151 WELTLGGLANP
+2151 WDLTLGGLANP
-2162 QTWKANETDI
+2162 QTWKNNEADI
-2172 TRRIQKRIDDGD
+2172 TRRIQKRIDEND
-2184 PDSATLQAYLD
+2184 PDSDRLQAYLD
-2195 DLHKNIVAYENR
+2195 DLHKNIIAYENKIA
-2207 MSEITKTNQKFRINT
+2207 EITKSNQRFRINT
-2222 PQFSGLTTLVNSD
+2222 PQFSGLTTLINSD
-2235 EELRLQ
+2235 QELRLQ
-2241 SIDPSSNA
+2241 SIDPESNA
-2249 RPFDSACQYALKS
+2249 KPFDAACQYALKS
-2262 DVYVLTGD
+2262 QVYVLTGD

-2285 VSSNLLLDPSQLQS
+2285 VSSNLLLDPSQLKT

-2337 YTVAQGDAKYYF
+2337 YTTAQGETKYYF
-2349 PIESEPAGLRMY
+2349 PMESEPTGLRMY
-2361 KAMWNFRSN
+2361 IAMWNFRAN
-2370 LKQFLKAYEVFRADS
+2370 LQNFLKAYNTFKADS

-2395 CKLDNK
+2395 CKLDNST
-2401 EYNRIRQEKLDEENK
+2401 YNSIRGDQSY
-2416 IRSERGEKPLKLEQ
+2416 ISEQ
-2430 IYLAESEYREKV
+2430 EYRSKV
-2442 DKTLASSLKLIWDFN
+2442 DDKTKALLKPIWDFN

-2494 INDVIGIY
+2494 INDIIGIY

-2509 QYSVILDNLF
+2509 QYSQILDKLF
-2519 NNILEKIVPS
+2519 NNILEKIVPTE
-2529 DGRDPMTYI
+2529 GRDPLTYI
-2538 TKELEKGWFRKAV
+2538 TKELEKGWFRKVV
-2551 NDRKITI
+2551 NDRKISI

-2565 GIKGTI
+2565 SLDGTI
-2571 KTGTLNFEK
+2571 KTGTLNFEN
-2580 DQALSAILPIIV
+2580 DQALSAILPIMV
-2592 ETAKFLDFKA
+2592 ETAKFLEFKT
-2602 LGSTA
+2602 LNQTE
-2607 FLQYLQESGDTR
+2607 FEEYLQQNPDK
-2619 YSIKFGDE
+2619 YAINFGDE
-2627 ELNWYGIDEVL
+2627 RLDWWGIDQVL
-2638 EKDRPQMDHDKTYDY
+2638 EKDRPTVDTDKDYDY
-2653 DQFVPGINPYGVD
+2653 TQFAPGINPYETD
-2666 PDTGEPIGIIDERMS
+2666 PDTGKPVGIIDERLS
-2681 NLFSL
+2681 NLFGL
-2686 MFHGLTSTRKY
+2686 MFHGLTSTKRY
-2697 NDFTKDDIRATD
+2697 NDFTKDEIRATD
-2709 ANFKYG
+2709 ADFKYG

-2724 KQGADNTSALTI
+2724 KQGVDNTSALTI
-2736 TNYRLFG
+2736 TNNRLFG

-2748 GLPIIGL
+2748 GLPMIGV
-2755 SLDPYMEPT
+2755 SLEPYSGPQPT
-2764 TSTTTQSSTT
+2764 VPTAPS
-2774 SETVIKTEPESTNR
+2774 TEPEVTPAPTEVVTPKPSTN
-2788 TTASVLEQYLL
+2788 
-2799 PSDIKI
+2799 I
-2805 LRDNK
+2805 LNQLMDNSALVELK
-2810 ISFTEEQLEDVNNIK
+2810 RNGISFTEEQLEDIETVE
-2825 DFEELVDSKIITRF
+2825 DLQELVNSKIITRF
-2839 KKFWNGQSVDI
+2839 KKFWNAQGVDI
-2850 KEISNI
+2850 NEIESLPYETTVTNEGKLIVVTLKTQIAYLVGAVSNI
-2856 PYTTMVTQGG
+2856 
-2866 TLLIITLE
+2866 
-2874 MELTQYNPE
+2874 
-2883 AALQQ
+2883 QQ
-2888 AYWDQGHLIVK
+2888 AYWDQGHLVIK
-2899 TSDGKT
+2899 LDDEKA
-2905 FTVDQSPKG
+2905 FTIDQSPKG
-2914 PIISLVETHDAP
+2914 AIVTPVETNDTAN
-2926 DVTNSTME
+2926 VTNATME
-2934 DLGTQIKQIINEY
+2934 DLGTQIKQIIEDY
-2947 TQPNSEDGL
+2947 TQPNNEDGL
-2956 DPDTAKQL
+2956 DQATASQL
-2964 EGFVD
+2964 TGFVD

-2976 YVDDVSIETK
+2976 SAEDVGVETK
-2986 NRVINQ
+2986 NRIINQ
-2992 IQEALNNTDLENEI
+2992 IQEALQNTDLESEI
-3006 NNALSKLKDVC
+3006 NDALTKLKNVC

>member
-1 MKQNDWIVATVN
+1 MKQNDWMVATIN

-18 AQDFQ
+18 SQDFQ

-44 SFIRENQAFKDKDG
+44 SFIRENDAFKDKDG
-58 NFDEQIFDN
+58 NFSEQLFDN
-67 VYKEAVQK
+67 AYREAVQK
-75 FQEFSTESEVDNYQY
+75 FQDFSTENEVNEYQY

-112 EKNPQHISVGVA
+112 EKNPQHISIGVA
-124 GINEIAN
+124 GINEVAA
-131 SDKSMREL
+131 SDKSIREL

-160 LSLWKNPIGY
+160 LSLWKDPAGY

-188 EEIDPVTGNKILHR
+188 EEIDPVTGNKVLHK
-202 KGDWKV
+202 KGEWKL
-208 NEDGDYYVEKLNG
+208 NEDGEYYVEKLNG
-221 RSLIGKQVVSS
+221 RSLIGKQVVSA

-251 DDLEKSV
+251 DDIEKSV
-258 GGTIAKNIAAVV
+258 GGTIAKNVAAVV
-270 PMLVPYVN
+270 PMLIPYVN
-278 VAYSGLLV
+278 TAYAGLLV
-286 GREMS
+286 GREIS

-296 LYGIVNG
+296 MYGIVNG
-303 LSGSDTTDSKLLN
+303 LSGSENTDSKLLN

-322 QTFTGSTSDYAKANT
+322 QTFTGSTSEYAQQNT

-365 KLTSGGDRALKSAYA
+365 KLTSGGDRAIKSAQVKAQIEYA
-380 NAQLEYRN
+380 DRSK
-388 RAQKAIEDAFNG
+388 KAIEDAFSG
-400 KLPAEKMASYIGT
+400 KLPVDKMAAYIGT
-413 NDVMKVGELIQTG
+413 DDVMKVGELIKTG
-426 QWAETAFGKAAINKF
+426 QWAETAFGKAAINKYL
-441 VPAAQKVAESR
+441 PAAQKIAESR
-452 MRIGQ
+452 MRTGQ
-457 DLSLTYMAMVSNTDV
+457 DLSLIYMAMVSNTDV
-472 YESVLSKGGTP
+472 YESILQRGGTP

-520 REAARK
+520 RDAAKK
-526 NAEELMSTTGIKQ
+526 NAEDLMSTAGFKQ
-539 AQAETKKGIIGLVQQ
+539 AEAETKKGVIGLIQR
-554 GINSGKKAVNDY
+554 GIDVGKRTVTDY

-576 FAGKSLGEG
+576 FVGKSLGEG

-649 NKQTQEFQTDLVYL
+649 NRQTQEFQTDLIYL

-694 AKSGNQDVFLT
+694 AKSGNQNVFLT

-756 ALSDFLKGDKDEIK
+756 ALSDFLKWDKDEIK

-784 LAEDIIN
+784 LTEDIIN
-791 KDSEIQKYIAETT
+791 KESEIQKYIAETT
-804 DPEKRNSEFQEK
+804 DPEKRNSDFQER

-826 LLDYRDYLFGEGSL
+826 LLDYKDYLFGEGSL
-840 GYVERMLFAM
+840 GYVEKMLFAM
-850 DTNLSGQYLALNYN
+850 DTTLSGQYLVLNYD
-864 QFVRNLYGKSVDE
+864 QYIRNLYGKSADE
-877 LTEQEKESVN
+877 LTEAEKISVD

-892 YKKVRRDNLDEAFQ
+892 YKKTRRDNLDEAFQ
-906 LYKSMEG
+906 LYKSMEK

-941 KSPKISYDTK
+941 KVPEITYDTQ

-959 YQNRNKKLEG
+959 FQNRNKKLEG
-969 ETDEQYDARVN
+969 ETNEQYIARVN
-980 ARAKQIEQLHNQAI
+980 DRAQQVENLRNQAL
-994 SEWINTMA
+994 SEWIETMT

-1009 QFRTIESQIQILK
+1009 QFRTIESQIQVLK
-1022 KNKAQEIV
+1022 KTKAQGIV

-1048 IEQSDLKDIDKLKED
+1048 IEQSDLKDLDKLKED
-1063 IRSLVQKNFE
+1063 IKALVKNNIE
-1073 EQVNL
+1073 DQVNL
-1078 EYAGRSLYDEYTWDG
+1078 EYAGRSLYDGLTWDA
-1093 FKIKLEELGEQSE
+1093 FRDKLDELGETSE

-1111 GDLYKILEAYRK
+1111 GDLYKVLEDYRQQ
-1123 EQEALG
+1123 QEAQS

-1136 YLIGL
+1136 YLSEL
-1141 SNDTIGFDPESSEK
+1141 SEDTLGFDPNSPEK
-1155 QDQVNADFLQWHSLA
+1155 QDQANADFLQWYSLA
-1170 LLNDEIRES
+1170 IVNDEIRES
-1179 KWTTPIE
+1179 KWDAPIE
-1186 ITPEYLMSEVSSQL
+1186 ITQDYIDNQVQAQL
-1200 DDVFLGERVS
+1200 DDIFLGERVS
-1210 PEEDTRNAE
+1210 LQEEERNTE
-1219 NGLNKRINV
+1219 NGLDKRISV
-1228 IINNLLSDPLIQ
+1228 IIDNLLSDPLIQ
-1240 SLSNLENKAFS
+1240 SLSKLENKVFS
-1251 VNPVVGVVEAI
+1251 VNPVANVVEAI
-1262 SKISTNNSVN
+1262 SKISTNNNTN

-1293 QLTEPQ
+1293 QLTETQ

-1318 AASVTSNYETP
+1318 AASIYSNYETP

-1345 VFATDQVLPEI
+1345 VFATDQILPEI

-1375 TNWVELSRINTSNK
+1375 NNWLELSKINTSNK
-1389 ARKFTVAES
+1389 ARKFTVAEE
-1398 KYIKAV
+1398 KYNKAV
-1404 SEFYKTNRD
+1404 SEFYKANRD
-1413 SFKINPEVDLLE
+1413 SFKINPDVDLLE
-1425 GYETIGDTDNPLGLA
+1425 GYETLGETDTPLGVA
-1440 KVEQLL
+1440 RVEQLL
-1446 HNNYLKAKAK
+1446 HNNYLKARAK
-1456 GVKIEQILDVIL
+1456 GVTIEQILDALL
-1468 PKITNVNELA
+1468 PKITNMNEVV

-1483 KLDENMDYS
+1483 KLDENLDYS

-1515 SNLLKFIQDN
+1515 NTLLKFIQDN

-1540 VLSQQSDPEL
+1540 VLAQQADPEL
-1550 INSTLNYLASK
+1550 INQTLNYLASK

-1576 GLGGAGKSAVIARMG
+1576 GLGGAGKSAVIAKIG
-1591 SIDGENA
+1591 AINDNNV
-1598 WLCGPTQDQ
+1598 WLCGPTQTQIDS
-1607 VNNLINYLPKG
+1607 LLGHLPKG
-1618 QGKTKEELLS
+1618 SGKTKEELLS
-1628 MALGAERYAEF
+1628 IALGSERYAEF
-1639 KNSFTRKDDGTWKTD
+1639 KNSFSRKNDGTWKTD
-1654 GKFGIIVP
+1654 GKYGVVVP
-1662 GLDGNK
+1662 GLEGNK
-1668 TVKVK
+1668 TIKLKDDVTVTKVT
-1673 EDVSVNKIADA
+1673 DA

-1699 ELQIISKFAKLN
+1699 ELQVISKFAKLN

-1719 DDHQNGSVQNGL
+1719 DDHQNGSVQDGL

-1741 SWRTPKLFI
+1741 SWRTSKLFI

-1772 LDEGFNVGNDK
+1772 LDNAFNVGNEEDVAK
-1783 EIANKII
+1783 QLLDRV
-1790 NTFIPNF
+1790 IPNF
-1797 GFNYYNKETFR
+1797 SFNYYNKETFR
-1808 GEMITKELPSDL
+1808 GEMITKELPSDIIDKL
-1820 ISKMSGEIGF
+1820 SGDIGF
-1830 IGSATSEA
+1830 IGSANSDS
-1838 YKKLQEAGKNPILI
+1838 YKKLQEAGKNPVLI

-1864 VIVDKDWKLK
+1864 VVVDKDWNLK
-1874 PDNAASLYFFLRDLY
+1874 QGNASSLYFFLRDLY

-1895 RSGTVLI
+1895 RNGTILI
-1902 ERGDLNKFH
+1902 DRGDLSKFH
-1911 SLENEL
+1911 SIENEL

-1927 KTFRDQRLPT
+1927 KLFRDQRIPT
-1937 IQSIVENLV
+1937 IQNIAESLV
-1946 EEEVTMPTA
+1946 EEEVKQPTGEPGI
-1955 APEASTSTEPEA
+1955 PEPST
-1967 GPSAEGGIIEGT
+1967 GGTIEGT
-1979 HVTSEELEPE
+1979 NVTSEQLEPE
-1989 SDPVIDNSTFN
+1989 TKPVIDNSTFN
-2000 EEEINQS
+2000 EDEAKQS
-2007 KSEDK
+2007 KNEDE
-2012 KTVQTI
+2012 KTIETI
-2018 NTPIRCYSNVS
+2018 STPIRCYSNVS
-2029 YSGIPIKDIWT
+2029 YSGIPIKDVWV
-2040 NNNNIRKD
+2040 NNDDVRRD

-2053 RPGDIIRRGEDKR
+2053 RRGDIIRDGADKR
-2066 QLVRKVLQLKCIF
+2066 QLVRKLLQLKCIF
-2079 NYGLSNW
+2079 NYGVSNW
-2086 SALPKD
+2086 NLLPKD
-2092 IRSRFS
+2092 IKERFTA
-2098 KESFENA
+2098 ESFTNA
-2105 EYYISVEDATDNNT
+2105 EYYISVEDATENNT
-2119 LIGLTDLD
+2119 LVGLTDLD

-2137 VTLVASIKDKSGET
+2137 VTLVASIKDKNGQV
-2151 WELTLGGLANP
+2151 WDLTLGGLANP
-2162 QTWKANETDI
+2162 QTWKDNEADI
-2172 TRRIQKRIDDGD
+2172 TKKIQKRIDEND
-2184 PDSATLQAYLD
+2184 PDSDELQVYLD
-2195 DLHKNIVAYENR
+2195 NLHKNIITYENKIA
-2207 MSEITKTNQKFRINT
+2207 EITKSNQRFRINT

-2235 EELRLQ
+2235 TELRLQ
-2241 SIDPSSNA
+2241 SIDPDSDA
-2249 RPFDSACQYALKS
+2249 KPFDAACQYALKS

-2270 IPGVNP
+2270 IPGVSP

-2285 VSSNLLLDPSQLQS
+2285 VSSNLLLDPSQLKT

-2337 YTVAQGDAKYYF
+2337 YTVAQGESKYYF
-2349 PIESEPAGLRMY
+2349 PVESEPTGLRMY
-2361 KAMWNFRSN
+2361 KAMWNFRAN
-2370 LKQFLKAYEVFRADS
+2370 LQNFLKAYNTFKEDS

-2395 CKLDNK
+2395 CKLDN
-2401 EYNRIRQEKLDEENK
+2401 ETYNNIKGDQNY
-2416 IRSERGEKPLKLEQ
+2416 ISEQ
-2430 IYLAESEYREKV
+2430 EYRSKV
-2442 DKTLASSLKLIWDFN
+2442 DDKTKTLLKPIWDFN

-2494 INDVIGIY
+2494 INNVIGIY

-2509 QYSVILDNLF
+2509 QYSQILDNLF

-2529 DGRDPMTYI
+2529 DGRDPLTYI
-2538 TKELEKGWFRKAV
+2538 TKELEKGWFRKVV
-2551 NDRKITI
+2551 NDRKISI
-2558 NMIDYSE
+2558 NIVDYSE
-2565 GIKGTI
+2565 DIKGTI
-2571 KTGTLNFEK
+2571 KTGTLNFEN

-2592 ETAKFLDFKA
+2592 ETAKFLEFKA

-2619 YSIKFGDE
+2619 YTIKFGDE
-2627 ELNWYGIDEVL
+2627 ELNWYGIDQVL
-2638 EKDRPQMDHDKTYDY
+2638 EKDRPAVDHDKSYDY
-2653 DQFVPGINPYGVD
+2653 DQFVPGVNPYGTN
-2666 PDTGEPIGIIDERMS
+2666 PETGEPIGVIDERMS

-2709 ANFKYG
+2709 ADFKYG

-2724 KQGADNTSALTI
+2724 KQGADNTSAPTI

-2748 GLPIIGL
+2748 GLPIIGV
-2755 SLDPYMEPT
+2755 SLEPYSGPQSTTPVITNEEPVGTTTPAVIPAPRPT
-2764 TSTTTQSSTT
+2764 T
-2774 SETVIKTEPESTNR
+2774 N
-2788 TTASVLEQYLL
+2788 
-2799 PSDIKI
+2799 I
-2805 LRDNK
+2805 LNQLMDELSIDRLKSYN
-2810 ISFTEEQLEDVNNIK
+2810 ISFTEEQLEDVETIE
-2825 DFEELVDSKIITRF
+2825 DLQQLVNSKIITRF
-2839 KKFWNGQSVDI
+2839 KKFWS
-2850 KEISNI
+2850 
-2856 PYTTMVTQGG
+2856 TQGIDINEIKSLPYE
-2866 TLLIITLE
+2866 TVITNAGKLSIVSLGA
-2874 MELTQYNPE
+2874 ELRS
-2883 AALQQ
+2883 LSGGIDGIQQ
-2888 AYWDQGHLIVK
+2888 AYWDQGHLVIK
-2899 TSDGKT
+2899 LEDGKA
-2905 FTVDQSPKG
+2905 FTIDQSPKG
-2914 PIISLVETHDAP
+2914 AVITPVETNDTAN
-2926 DVTNSTME
+2926 VINTTME
-2934 DLGTQIKQIINEY
+2934 DLGTQIKQIIEEY
-2947 TQPNSEDGL
+2947 TQPNNEDGL
-2956 DPDTAKQL
+2956 DPDTARQL
-2964 EGFVD
+2964 TGFVD
-2969 RIIKKGR
+2969 RIVKKGR
-2976 YVDDVSIETK
+2976 SSEDVSIETK
-2986 NRVINQ
+2986 NKIINQ
-2992 IQEALNNTDLENEI
+2992 IQEALQNTDLEGDI
-3006 NNALSKLKDVC
+3006 NNALTKLKDVC

>member
-18 AQDFQ
+18 SQDFQ

-29 LDNTQLLPKEAYLKS
+29 LDNTQLLPKESYLKS
-44 SFIRENQAFKDKDG
+44 QFITENEAFKDKNG
-58 NFDEQIFDN
+58 NFSEQIFDD
-67 VYKEAVQK
+67 VYREAAQK
-75 FQEFSTESEVDNYQY
+75 FQEFSTENEVNEYQY
-90 SMWDVLRPEDGKIK
+90 SMWDVLRPENGKVK

-112 EKNPQHISVGVA
+112 EKNPQHISIGVA
-124 GINEIAN
+124 GINEISN
-131 SDKSMREL
+131 PDKSIREL
-139 AQSSKIY
+139 AQNSKIY
-146 DPATGTYLDKSVND
+146 DPSKGTYLDKSVND
-160 LSLWKNPIGY
+160 LSLWKDPIGY
-170 FESIFGDPLVY
+170 FKSIFGEPLVY

-188 EEIDPVTGNKILHR
+188 EEIDPVTGNKVLHR

-208 NEDGDYYVEKLNG
+208 NDDGEYYVEKLNG

-258 GGTIAKNIAAVV
+258 GGTIAKNVAAVV
-270 PMLVPYVN
+270 PMFIPYVN
-278 VAYSGLLV
+278 TAYAGLLV

-291 KALPM
+291 KSLPM
-296 LYGIVNG
+296 LYGIING
-303 LSGSDTTDSKLLN
+303 LSGNENTDSKLLN
-316 TMAAYG
+316 TLAAYG
-322 QTFTGSTSDYAKANT
+322 QTFTGSTSDYAQQNT

-380 NAQLEYRN
+380 NAQIEYKN

-400 KLPAEKMASYIGT
+400 KISAEKMATYIGT
-413 NDVMKVGELIQTG
+413 DDIMKVGDLIKTG
-426 QWAETAFGKAAINKF
+426 QWAETAFGKAAINKYL
-441 VPAAQKVAESR
+441 PAAQKIAESR
-452 MRIGQ
+452 MRTGQ
-457 DLSLTYMAMVSNTDV
+457 DLSLIYMAMVSNTDV
-472 YESVLSKGGTP
+472 YESVLQKGGTP

-520 REAARK
+520 RDAARK
-526 NAEELMSTTGIKQ
+526 NAEELISTAGFKQ
-539 AQAETKKGIIGLVQQ
+539 AQTETKKGIVGLVQR
-554 GINSGKKAVNDY
+554 GIDVGRRAVNDY

-576 FAGKSLGEG
+576 FVGKSLGEG

-638 LFYGVDAIQNR
+638 LFYGVDVIQNR

-673 AEINRLKK
+673 AEISRLKK
-681 EGKLGSKTLSYKT
+681 QGKLGSKNLSYKT
-694 AKSGNQDVFLT
+694 VKSGSENIFLT

-750 GEYRQN
+750 GEYRQT
-756 ALSDFLKGDKDEIK
+756 ALSDFLKQDKDEIK

-776 KYQQDFQK
+776 KYQQDLQK
-784 LAEDIIN
+784 LAEDIVN
-791 KDSEIQKYIAETT
+791 KESEIQKYIAETT
-804 DPEKRNSEFQEK
+804 DPEKRNSDFQER
-816 LAKLKAEKQQ
+816 LTKLKGEKQK
-826 LLDYRDYLFGEGSL
+826 LIEYRDYLFGEGSL
-840 GYVERMLFAM
+840 RYVEKMLFAM
-850 DTNLSGQYLALNYN
+850 DTSLSGQYLALNYN
-864 QFVRNLYGKSVDE
+864 QFVRNLYRKSVDE
-877 LTEQEKESVN
+877 LTEAEKESAN
-887 KSWEQ
+887 KNWEQ

-906 LYKSMEG
+906 LYKSMEK
-913 KINPSVQ
+913 KISPSIQ
-920 ELADNIGDWQKQS
+920 EVADNIGDWQKQS

-941 KSPKISYDTK
+941 KIPKITYDTQ
-951 LEGESDEE
+951 LDGESDED
-959 YQNRNKKLEG
+959 YQNRSKKLEG
-969 ETDEQYDARVN
+969 ETEEQYIARVN
-980 ARAKQIEQLHNQAI
+980 ARAKLIEQLHNQTL

-1009 QFRTIESQIQILK
+1009 QFRTIESQIQTLK

-1048 IEQSDLKDIDKLKED
+1048 IEQSDLKDLDKLKED
-1063 IRSLVQKNFE
+1063 IKTLVKNSIE

-1078 EYAGRSLYDEYTWDG
+1078 EYAGRAFYDDYTWDG
-1093 FKIKLEELGEQSE
+1093 FRLKLQELGETFE

-1111 GDLYKILEAYRK
+1111 GDLYKILENYRH
-1123 EQEALG
+1123 EQEAQG
-1129 LPYNPEQ
+1129 LPYSPEQ
-1136 YLIGL
+1136 YLAQL
-1141 SNDTIGFDPESSEK
+1141 SNDTIGFDPNSSEK

-1170 LLNDEIRES
+1170 IINDEIREA
-1179 KWTTPIE
+1179 KWDVPIE
-1186 ITPEYLMSEVSSQL
+1186 ITPEYLGNEVQSQV
-1200 DDVFLGERVS
+1200 DDIFLGERIN
-1210 PEEDTRNAE
+1210 PQEEKRNTD
-1219 NGLNKRINV
+1219 NGLNKRIDV
-1228 IINNLLSDPLIQ
+1228 IIDNLLTDPLIQ
-1240 SLSNLENKAFS
+1240 SLSNLENKVFS
-1251 VNPVVGVVEAI
+1251 VNPAAGVVEAI
-1262 SKISTNNSVN
+1262 SKISTNNDVN

-1293 QLTEPQ
+1293 QLTESQ
-1299 EKILMQFIEDL
+1299 EKILLQFIEDL

-1318 AASVTSNYETP
+1318 AASSSSSYEAP

-1345 VFATDQVLPEI
+1345 VFTTDQILPEI

-1362 FLLNEVA
+1362 FLLNEVS
-1369 SFIKEA
+1369 SFIREA

-1404 SEFYKTNRD
+1404 SEFYKTNRE
-1413 SFKINPEVDLLE
+1413 SFKINPELDLLE
-1425 GYETIGDTDNPLGLA
+1425 GYETIESTDNPLGLA

-1456 GVKIEQILDVIL
+1456 GAKIEQILDVIL

-1515 SNLLKFIQDN
+1515 NNLLKFIQDN
-1525 DNVAPLSIQEEVAKT
+1525 DNVVPLSIQEEVAKT
-1540 VLSQQSDPEL
+1540 VLAQQSDSEL
-1550 INSTLNYLASK
+1550 INSTLNYLSSK
-1561 LKISLPILENTSIVL
+1561 LKIPLPILENTSIVL

-1598 WLCGPTQDQ
+1598 WLCGPTQTQID
-1607 VNNLINYLPKG
+1607 NLIDYLPKG
-1618 QGKTKEELLS
+1618 QGRTKEELLS
-1628 MALGAERYAEF
+1628 IALGSEIYAEF
-1639 KNSFTRKDDGTWKTD
+1639 KNSFSRKEDGTWKTD
-1654 GKFGIIVP
+1654 GKFGVIVS

-1668 TVKVK
+1668 TVKLK
-1673 EDVSVNKIADA
+1673 DDVAVNKVTDA

-1699 ELQIISKFAKLN
+1699 ELQVISKFAKLN

-1772 LDEGFNVGNDK
+1772 LDEGFNVGNEGD
-1783 EIANKII
+1783 IANKIL
-1790 NTFIPNF
+1790 NTIIPNF

-1808 GEMITKELPSDL
+1808 GEIITKELPSDL
-1820 ISKMSGEIGF
+1820 VDKLTGTVGF
-1830 IGSATSEA
+1830 IGSNTSDA
-1838 YKKLQEAGKNPILI
+1838 YKKLQEAGKNPTLI
-1852 DPISVQGQEFDY
+1852 DPVSVQGQEFDY
-1864 VIVDKDWKLK
+1864 VVVDKDWNLK
-1874 PDNAASLYFFLRDLY
+1874 SNDAASLYFFLRDLY

-1895 RSGTVLI
+1895 RNGTILI
-1902 ERGDLNKFH
+1902 EREDLSKFH

-1917 TGTTSIKSAI
+1917 TGTTSIKSAT
-1927 KTFRDQRLPT
+1927 KVFRDQRIPT
-1937 IQSIVENLV
+1937 IQSIAETLV
-1946 EEEVTMPTA
+1946 EEEVTMPTSEPGT
-1955 APEASTSTEPEA
+1955 PEPVTT
-1967 GPSAEGGIIEGT
+1967 GVIEGT
-1979 HVTSEELEPE
+1979 HVTSEQLEPE
-1989 SDPVIDNSTFN
+1989 TEPIVDNSSFN
-2000 EEEINQS
+2000 EDETKQS
-2007 KSEDK
+2007 KDQDQ
-2012 KTVQTI
+2012 KTIETI
-2018 NTPIRCYSNVS
+2018 TTPIRCYSNVS
-2029 YSGIPIKDIWT
+2029 YSGIPLNDVWT
-2040 NNNNIRKD
+2040 NNTDIRRD

-2053 RPGDIIRRGEDKR
+2053 RKGDIIRDGADKR

-2079 NYGLSNW
+2079 NYGVSNW
-2086 SALPKD
+2086 NLLPKD
-2092 IRSRFS
+2092 IKERFTA
-2098 KESFENA
+2098 ESFTSA
-2105 EYYISVEDATDNNT
+2105 EYYISVEDATENNT

-2127 PDKRTINGKV
+2127 PNKRTINGKV
-2137 VTLVASIKDKSGET
+2137 VTLVASIKDKDGQV
-2151 WELTLGGLANP
+2151 WDLTLGGLANP
-2162 QTWKANETDI
+2162 ETWKNNESDI
-2172 TRRIQKRIDDGD
+2172 IKRIQKRIDEND
-2184 PDSATLQAYLD
+2184 PDSERLQAYLD
-2195 DLHKNIVAYENR
+2195 DLHKNIISYENKIA
-2207 MSEITKTNQKFRINT
+2207 EITKSNQRFRINT
-2222 PQFSGLTTLVNSD
+2222 PQFSGLTTLINSD
-2235 EELRLQ
+2235 QELRLQ
-2241 SIDPSSNA
+2241 SIDPESNA
-2249 RPFDSACQYALKS
+2249 RPFDAACQYALKS
-2262 DVYVLTGD
+2262 QVYVLTGD

-2285 VSSNLLLDPSQLQS
+2285 VSSNLLLDPSQLKT

-2306 DPTMV
+2306 DSTIV

-2337 YTVAQGDAKYYF
+2337 YTTAQGETKYYF
-2349 PIESEPAGLRMY
+2349 PMESEPTGLRMY
-2361 KAMWNFRSN
+2361 IAMWNFRAN
-2370 LKQFLKAYEVFRADS
+2370 LQNFLKAYNTFKEDS

-2395 CKLDNK
+2395 CKLDNST
-2401 EYNRIRQEKLDEENK
+2401 YNSIRGDQSY
-2416 IRSERGEKPLKLEQ
+2416 ISEQ
-2430 IYLAESEYREKV
+2430 EYRSKV
-2442 DKTLASSLKLIWDFN
+2442 DDKTKALLKPIWDFN

-2468 GYSSNNGAYLRKLT
+2468 GYSSNNGVYLRKLT

-2494 INDVIGIY
+2494 INDIIGIY

-2509 QYSVILDNLF
+2509 QYSQILNKLF
-2519 NNILEKIVPS
+2519 NNILEKIVPTE
-2529 DGRDPMTYI
+2529 GRDPLTYI
-2538 TKELEKGWFRKAV
+2538 TKELEKGWFRKVV
-2551 NDRKITI
+2551 NDRKISI

-2565 GIKGTI
+2565 SLDGTI
-2571 KTGTLNFEK
+2571 KTGTLNFEN
-2580 DQALSAILPIIV
+2580 DQALSAILPIMV
-2592 ETAKFLDFKA
+2592 ETAKFLEFKT
-2602 LGSTA
+2602 LNQVE
-2607 FLQYLQESGDTR
+2607 FEEYLQQNPDK
-2619 YSIKFGDE
+2619 YSINFGDKR
-2627 ELNWYGIDEVL
+2627 LDWWSIDQVL
-2638 EKDRPQMDHDKTYDY
+2638 EKDRPVVDTDKDYDY
-2653 DQFVPGINPYGVD
+2653 TQFAPGINPYETD
-2666 PDTGEPIGIIDERMS
+2666 PDTGKPVGIIDERLS
-2681 NLFSL
+2681 NLFGL
-2686 MFHGLTSTRKY
+2686 MFHGLTSTKKY
-2697 NDFTKDDIRATD
+2697 NDFTKNEIRATD
-2709 ANFKYG
+2709 ADFKYG

-2724 KQGADNTSALTI
+2724 KQGVDNTSALTI
-2736 TNYRLFG
+2736 TNNRLFG

-2748 GLPIIGL
+2748 GLPMIGV
-2755 SLDPYMEPT
+2755 SLEPYSGPQPTVPIASSIEPEVTPAPVASATPKPT
-2764 TSTTTQSSTT
+2764 T
-2774 SETVIKTEPESTNR
+2774 N
-2788 TTASVLEQYLL
+2788 
-2799 PSDIKI
+2799 I
-2805 LRDNK
+2805 LNQLMDELSIERLKSYN
-2810 ISFTEEQLEDVNNIK
+2810 ISFTEEQLEDIETIE
-2825 DFEELVDSKIITRF
+2825 DLQELVNSKIITRF
-2839 KKFWNGQSVDI
+2839 KKFWSSQGIDI
-2850 KEISNI
+2850 NEIKAL
-2856 PYTTMVTQGG
+2856 PYETVITDARKLSIISLGAELKSLGG
-2866 TLLIITLE
+2866 GIDGI
-2874 MELTQYNPE
+2874 
-2883 AALQQ
+2883 QQ
-2888 AYWDQGHLIVK
+2888 AYWDQGHLVIK
-2899 TSDGKT
+2899 LEDEKA
-2905 FTVDQSPKG
+2905 FTIDSSPNG
-2914 PIISLVETHDAP
+2914 AIITPVETNDTAN
-2926 DVTNSTME
+2926 VTNATME
-2934 DLGTQIKQIINEY
+2934 DLGTQIKQIIEDY
-2947 TQPNSEDGL
+2947 TQPNNEDGL
-2956 DPDTAKQL
+2956 DQATASQL
-2964 EGFVD
+2964 TSFVD

-2976 YVDDVSIETK
+2976 SAEDVSIETK
-2986 NRVINQ
+2986 NRIINQ
-2992 IQEALNNTDLENEI
+2992 IQEALQNTDLEGEI
-3006 NNALSKLKDVC
+3006 NDALTKLKNVC